1 MKFSLF
7 RIMMNIQGLEQNINI
22 VAGYKVKSHPKHS
35 ETDLFGGKERQVP
48 SYRHRRNST
57 VEVSTSTDLF

>member
-1 MKFSLF
+1 
-7 RIMMNIQGLEQNINI
+7 MNIQGFQQTINI

-35 ETDLFGGKERQVP
+35 ETDLFGGNERQVP
-48 SYRHRRNST
+48 SYRHRGNSI